1 MNIVF
6 SLFGWAIW
14 SLLSWLLAWILYFL
28 DAIAVFMLKPFSF
41 STDMFV
47 AILGA
52 DTLNSVEGIM
62 SSAGIAIS
70 ILLLVGGLFRVF
82 SGRLDDDVPNPF
94 SLIAKFLL
102 AIFANYWIITLIVEY
117 LFPFA
122 QKFFN
127 NLLKINSSSNDF
139 SSIGVH
145 GAALYNNLINPSN
158 TSFVDGLSD
167 SGAIGKIATFGGDA
181 IHDTIGGSVGI
192 ILFLICVIAATIN
205 IFKLVVENAER
216 YFTMN
221 VLILAGP
228 LASSTIV
235 SEKTSKIFKSWL
247 QAILATVL
255 TIVFNVIGFKFVLMA
270 FSNCFNVW
278 AKTGKIEQQLIALIS
293 LVAVSKMAQ
302 KFDQMVS
309 MIVFKINPIQN
320 RSLLM
325 TTMGT
330 IGAYEKS
337 RRGLVGAIQRGKG
350 YMNGAKQGIQQMIPG
365 FGKSKA
371 SADRYDSKLTDSSPL
386 KSLGTAV
393 NSDLANAMKNVTGK
407 DPDKL
412 LYRSFG
418 SATIPSINNGNG
430 LDFNNLIQK
439 ATNKGEKPLTEDV
452 AKGIIESTNANL
464 KNGYMITGFNP
475 QNNVATI
482 GRTADTLSKGVPGT
496 GLQAD
501 TLCHLVNSNGNDDRY
516 YNQFNIPAGG
526 MKQGLSDIAAY
537 GKDNG
542 LQATVGKIDYDS
554 AGNAKVDVYYSQNPV
569 SFMNSQDFKDKK

>member
-1 MNIVF
+1 MGLVF
-6 SLFGWAIW
+6 NLLSWGIW
-14 SLLSWLLAWILYFL
+14 SLISWLMAGILYIL
-28 DAIAVFMLKPFSF
+28 DAFAVFMLKPFSF
-41 STDMFV
+41 STEMFV

-52 DTLNSVEGIM
+52 NTLNSVEGIM

-94 SLIAKFLL
+94 ALIAKFLL
-102 AIFANYWIITLIVEY
+102 AIFANYWIITIIVEY
-117 LFPFA
+117 LFPLA

-127 NLLKINSSSNDF
+127 NLLKINSSSDSF
-139 SSIGVH
+139 V
-145 GAALYNNLINPSN
+145 GANGGAIYNSLVNN
-158 TSFVDGLSD
+158 TSGGSFLDQLD
-167 SGAIGKIATFGGDA
+167 KSGTLGNISTFAGNT
-181 IHDTIGGSVGI
+181 IHDTVGPTI
-192 ILFLICVIAATIN
+192 SAILFLICIIAATIN
-205 IFKLVVENAER
+205 IFKLIVENAER

-247 QAILATVL
+247 QAILANIL

-270 FSNCFNVW
+270 FNNCFNTW
-278 AKTGKIEQQLIALIS
+278 TKSGQFESGLIALIS

-302 KFDQMVS
+302 KFDQLVS

-325 TTMGT
+325 TAMAT

-337 RRGLVGAIQRGKG
+337 RRGVVGAISRGKG
-350 YMNGAKQGIQQMIPG
+350 YWNSMTNGIKSNIPG
-365 FGKSKA
+365 IGKNAKTSDKYDTNVT
-371 SADRYDSKLTDSSPL
+371 SASPL
-386 KSLGTAV
+386 KNGATSITPELAKALGKTTSLSAGK
-393 NSDLANAMKNVTGK
+393 LNATK
-407 DPDKL
+407 
-412 LYRSFG
+412 
-418 SATIPSINNGNG
+418 IPSMNDGNS
-430 LDFNNLIQK
+430 LDFAGIIDK
-439 ATNKGEKPLTEDV
+439 ATNKGEKPLSEEV
-452 AKGIIESTNANL
+452 AKGLIESANANL
-464 KNGYMITGFNP
+464 KSGYMITGFDPNS
-475 QNNVATI
+475 QIATI
-482 GRTADTLSKGVPGT
+482 GKTSKTLSNGAPGT

-516 YNQFNIPAGG
+516 YNQFDIPAGG
-526 MKQGLSDIAAY
+526 MKQGMSDIAAY

-554 AGNAKVDVYYSQNPV
+554 AGNAKVDVYYSKNPV
-569 SFMNSQDFKDKK
+569 SFINSKDSKNK